1 MKVTE
6 CTARTLRQG
15 DAISELEAQGEDL
28 EIAMAKAE
36 RALEGIGVSIRGETA
51 DSLRDIEDIIG
62 DVANA
67 WDTLSDSERQA
78 VSEAMAGTQR
88 SSMFSALIENYD
100 KVLEL
105 QDEGLNSFGELAE
118 ANQKRVE
125 SFEGQLNILKD
136 KMLAFTDGLQPLI
149 FGSVELGNK
158 LLDLVNAIG
167 TIPTVV
173 GLASASFLSFSDSG
187 QKVKNTLME
196 MLGSKIQLV
205 DGFNQIIS
213 AQNQRVESAKNEVA
227 IAKQQISSTIETI
240 AKLRLE
246 HSARNDNTE
255 AIAKQQQALVG
266 LNKGLVAS
274 QKELAMATLKAT
286 AFQAALSLGLT
297 AVISGLVWGLGKLWT
312 SLKDGGINLDSVN
325 AKFKELNSS
334 QIELSKTVAN
344 LDGMV
349 GKYEELEQQMKNS
362 QKGSEEYKQAEENL
376 LTIQKQLAE
385 NYPSLVSYIDEEG
398 NAYATNLDSI
408 KNYTEA
414 QRELLQTQKEALES
428 TAKTNKPK
436 LEVELGELETDRDKI
451 KEKIDYYTQQIEDLE
466 TKMANSGNA
475 IFKTLA
481 KGDIAMFTSE
491 KNRLIEKLTETNEK
505 ISETSETLVGYEQIL
520 QDTSEKTEKATE
532 STNKLANSMEELEGT
547 TPMKDLNES
556 YLEAVENIAEAQDL
570 LDSFKDGLD
579 ASELR
584 NIFDSE
590 LMKDYNGALTDTVS
604 IQEYLNEKIKEMEN
618 ASNEAYNNMLKQD
631 ENYWNTKMKNSETWA
646 NYEQETQNEM
656 VRIAAEALGV
666 KETDFQNYI
675 NEKGGM
681 RDVDLSNA
689 KNMADAERILNGD
702 LNSQVLGFFSKFINE
717 KADARVDDMDNV
729 VAFLKA
735 QNTEEVKTIQQLAKL
750 WNDYYNAKRTE
761 ISNALTATKN
771 VTMTLNKAQQQ
782 IKDEGIKKLEA
793 SGLKMPGVK
802 DHYSSLYDQSI
813 KTVQGNK
820 TQVEEL
826 NKQLQALEKENN
838 TFTSLMNGL
847 KGYNASNSLKQ
858 DYVNANK
865 GNFVGSSSNVSNSN
879 KGSGS
884 STNKGSS
891 SSSSSKETEKE
902 VEDLDLKIDK
912 YQELEEA
919 INRVDEALTRNQQAQ
934 ETVTTKAELKKLLEE
949 EVKLM
954 ERKKKAIGDL
964 QTALKSEQQSLKKQ
978 LEKSGLKF
986 DGDELV
992 GDKKFGTVAKRL
1004 EDAQKWAN
1012 SAKGAEKEWR
1022 KNDVLYLQESIE
1034 RYYELMNQL
1043 GDVNAEYK
1051 DMELNIKDV
1060 QEEQEELL
1068 KQLEKMGDRYF
1079 YITHKI
1085 AQVENAISM
1094 NQALQSYADE
1104 ERKIELMREEIAL
1117 IKQRQELVK
1126 QNQAEVQKEANELKA
1141 QLIAKG
1147 VTFDENGGVANYDT
1161 LINSLESKANSLVG
1175 DAQDEAVED
1184 IEDLLDLIN
1193 QYTELIDETI
1203 PELGVAWQEY
1213 ANEMQSIQD
1222 AIEDIYQQQKETA
1235 VQTQKDIASA
1245 YEKYL
1250 TDRYNKL
1257 KEALNKERDA
1267 YNKTYGAENFQRE
1280 LAEEQRTLDEIAQ
1293 QIAIYERDTSAI
1305 GQARL
1310 EQLRK
1315 EYEEQQKAIND
1326 MIRDQEKSKTD
1337 EAFDK
1342 ATEDLDKELED
1353 ALSPENVA
1361 DMVNQ
1366 ALASGFVTIGDSV
1379 VELNGL
1385 MTQWIDETGD
1395 GLYLLGDTI
1404 KSEMID
1410 NLQQARDL
1418 IKELDSSSSWSKM
1431 IGLSTTKAEN
1441 LGRSVP
1447 QAISFAFN
1455 QPLVNVEGNADSS
1468 VLDTISSQVTTQIN
1482 SMEQRIYQEIKN
1494 VLT

>member
-1 MKVTE
+1 
-6 CTARTLRQG
+6 
-15 DAISELEAQGEDL
+15 
-28 EIAMAKAE
+28 
-36 RALEGIGVSIRGETA
+36 
-51 DSLRDIEDIIG
+51 
-62 DVANA
+62 
-67 WDTLSDSERQA
+67 
-78 VSEAMAGTQR
+78 
-88 SSMFSALIENYD
+88 
-100 KVLEL
+100 
-105 QDEGLNSFGELAE
+105 
-118 ANQKRVE
+118 
-125 SFEGQLNILKD
+125 
-136 KMLAFTDGLQPLI
+136 MLAFTDGLQPLI
-149 FGSVELGNK
+149 FGSVELSNN
-158 LLDLVNAIG
+158 LLDLVNGFGA
-167 TIPTVV
+167 IPTVV
-173 GLASASFLSFSDSG
+173 GLASTSFLSFSDSG

-205 DGFNQIIS
+205 DGINQIIS
-213 AQNQRVESAKNEVA
+213 AQNKMVESSKNEVA
-227 IAKQQISSTIETI
+227 ITQQQISSTIKKI
-240 AKLRLE
+240 AQLRLE
-246 HSARNDNTE
+246 HSAQNDKTKDIYKE
-255 AIAKQQQALVG
+255 QQALVG
-266 LNKGLVAS
+266 LNRELVNN
-274 QKELAMATLKAT
+274 QKQLAIATLKAT
-286 AFQAALSLGLT
+286 AFQAVLSLGLS

-349 GKYEELEQQMKNS
+349 AKYEELEQQMKNS

-376 LTIQKQLAE
+376 LTIQKQIAE

-666 KETDFQNYI
+666 KEADFQNYI

-750 WNDYYNAKRTE
+750 WNEYYNKKKAE
-761 ISNALTATKN
+761 ISATLTATKN

-826 NKQLQALEKENN
+826 NKQLQQLEKENN

-858 DYVNANK
+858 DYVDADK
-865 GNFVGSSSNVSNSN
+865 GGFVGSSSNVSNSN

-884 STNKGSS
+884 SSSNKGSS
-891 SSSSSKETEKE
+891 SKDKDTEKE
-902 VEDLDLKIDK
+902 VANLELEIDRYYKLNEAIRDLENSLSMLQAKREQITTKDAYKKSIEEEIALINKQITAQQNLLKEQQKERNEIKSTLSKNGFKFDSSNNITNYATQLKKLQDQANKKSGEAKEVAIAQVEALADLIDK
-912 YQELEEA
+912 YNELNDDTIPSTQVEIQNLKNEITDLNKELEE
-919 INRVDEALTRNQQAQ
+919 NMRV
-934 ETVTTKAELKKLLEE
+934 
-949 EVKLM
+949 
-954 ERKKKAIGDL
+954 I
-964 QTALKSEQQSLKKQ
+964 
-978 LEKSGLKF
+978 
-986 DGDELV
+986 
-992 GDKKFGTVAKRL
+992 
-1004 EDAQKWAN
+1004 
-1012 SAKGAEKEWR
+1012 
-1022 KNDVLYLQESIE
+1022 
-1034 RYYELMNQL
+1034 
-1043 GDVNAEYK
+1043 
-1051 DMELNIKDV
+1051 
-1060 QEEQEELL
+1060 
-1068 KQLEKMGDRYF
+1068 EKMGDRYF
-1079 YITHKI
+1079 YITSKI
-1085 AQVENAISM
+1085 AQLDNAISM
-1094 NQALQSYADE
+1094 NQALQETANE
-1104 ERKIELMREEIAL
+1104 ERKIELMKEQIQL
-1117 IKQRQELVK
+1117 IKQRQDLVNSEK
-1126 QNQAEVQKEANELKA
+1126 AEAQQEANELKD
-1141 QLIAKG
+1141 QLASKG
-1147 VTFDENGGVANYDT
+1147 VTFNSKGQVANYEA

-1213 ANEMQSIQD
+1213 ANEMQSVQD

-1267 YNKTYGAENFQRE
+1267 YNKTYEAENFQRE

-1293 QIAIYERDTSAI
+1293 QIAIYERDTSAV

-1315 EYEEQQKAIND
+1315 EYEEQQQAIND

-1447 QAISFAFN
+1447 QSISFAFN